1 MTQLP
6 QIVASS
12 SALLAILLS
21 GPAMAQ
27 SLADVNNGNAPS
39 AEALVQPA
47 AAAPETAPARQ
58 MMRATISVG
67 HDTVSGAPRY
77 ADRSVD
83 GNGAATVRFSTVRVG
98 PRMAGA
104 AMPTGLPVS
113 NARTSS
119 GYGLRLH
126 PVSGRQAF
134 HHGVDLAVGSG
145 TPVMATAQG
154 RVVKA
159 GWAGGYGLLVVL
171 DNGNGVHT
179 RFGHL
184 SSISVR
190 EGEDVQQGQL
200 VGRSG
205 ATGRVTGP
213 HLHYEVRIDGGS
225 VDPLAI
231 AR

>member
-1 MTQLP
+1 MRKLP
-6 QIVASS
+6 QIGTLTFVLVGMLNA
-12 SALLAILLS
+12 
-21 GPAMAQ
+21 GPVMAQ
-27 SLADVNNGNAPS
+27 SLVDATGSTASP
-39 AEALVQPA
+39 AEGLVQPVA
-47 AAAPETAPARQ
+47 AVPEQAPARQ

-67 HDTVSGAPRY
+67 HDTVSGATRY

-83 GNGAATVRFSTVRVG
+83 GNGAATVLFSSVRVR
-98 PRMAGA
+98 PRTDGA
-104 AMPTGLPVS
+104 ALPTGLPVS

-119 GYGLRLH
+119 GYGYRLH

-134 HHGVDLAVGSG
+134 HHGVDLAVSSG

-190 EGEDVQQGQL
+190 EGEDVRQGQL
-200 VGRSG
+200 LGRSG

-213 HLHYEVRIDGGS
+213 HLHYEVRLDGGS
-225 VDPLAI
+225 VDPLSL